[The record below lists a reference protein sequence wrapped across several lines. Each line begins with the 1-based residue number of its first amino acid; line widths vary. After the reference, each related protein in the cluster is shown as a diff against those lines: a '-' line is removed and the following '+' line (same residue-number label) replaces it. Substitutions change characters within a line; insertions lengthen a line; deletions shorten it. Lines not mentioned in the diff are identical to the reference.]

1 MDKWIPW
8 LVVAVQLGLVVGVG
22 SVLWLLGLPIWIGLL
37 LGVLSVVANAFLL
50 RWEDRQPGGFDDL

>member
-1 MDKWIPW
+1 MDKCIPW

-22 SVLWLLGLPIWIGLL
+22 GVLWLLGLPIWIGLL
-37 LGVLSVVANAFLL
+37 LGLLSLVANALLL